1 VQHKGCESFE
11 AFEAA
16 AHMRLL
22 GVRQEQ
28 IAVVNNLLYPLYGDV
43 RILRICHANCQ
54 KALRRGADLQP
65 PSWRVANHLPGEL
78 GERQLLG
85 VRV

>member
-1 VQHKGCESFE
+1 MQHKGCESFE

-16 AHMRLL
+16 AHVRLL
-22 GVRQEQ
+22 CVRQKQ
-28 IAVVNNLLYPLYGDV
+28 IAIVNNLLYPLYGDV

-65 PSWRVANHLPGEL
+65 PSWSLQITCQENWANGNFL
-78 GERQLLG
+78 
-85 VRV
+85 V

>member
-1 VQHKGCESFE
+1 
-11 AFEAA
+11 
-16 AHMRLL
+16 MRLL

-78 GERQLLG
+78 GGRQLLG

>member
-1 VQHKGCESFE
+1 
-11 AFEAA
+11 
-16 AHMRLL
+16 MRLL

-54 KALRRGADLQP
+54 KVCAEAQTFSLPLGALQITCQENWG
-65 PSWRVANHLPGEL
+65 G
-78 GERQLLG
+78 RQLLG